1 LEKIVVSVLG
11 QDRPGIVASVS
22 SILYDHGCNIEDL
35 TQTILQAEF
44 AAILLVDCPASCLN
58 VLQDDLSRA
67 LEALDLSVFVR
78 AAASTAP
85 QGPKTST
92 PLVVT
97 TSGTDCSGQ
106 VARVSEVIKQAGG
119 NIVELKA
126 VRHTETDDAR
136 FIMIFEIDFPGSSDQ
151 AVFRKNLGDACR
163 GFGLDFSVQHREIF
177 ESINRI

>member
-44 AAILLVDCPASCLN
+44 AAILLVDCPTSCLKA
-58 VLQDDLSRA
+58 LQEDLSQA
-67 LEALDLSVFVR
+67 LEPLNLSVFVR
-78 AAASTAP
+78 AAASFELHEP
-85 QGPKTST
+85 QEST

-119 NIVELKA
+119 NISELKA
-126 VRHTETDDAR
+126 VRHTETDHVR

-151 AVFRKNLGDACR
+151 ALFRKHLGAACR
-163 GFGLDFSVQHREIF
+163 ELGLDYSVQHREIF